1 MDFNNLLIVGGGQA
15 AAQTIESVRAFGFTG
30 AITLVS
36 EEGLAPYQRPPLSKQ
51 YLAGRHPKEW
61 LLYRP
66 LSFYSRH
73 RVAIRLNSRA
83 VQIDRHARKVELE
96 TGEMLA
102 YDRLVLATGA
112 RARRL
117 SIPGSDNPSVVYLRD
132 ARDAERIV
140 DRLRT
145 ARRVIVVG
153 GGFIGVEVAA
163 VLVQIGHE
171 VHLLTGDSGI
181 MPRLGC
187 PAMSEFF
194 TNRHQAHGVRITSNV
209 SVEEFL
215 AMQDGSVELVTSGG
229 DRFTGDLVIVG
240 VGAIPNDEIAAAA
253 GLACDDG
260 IVVDEFTLSS
270 DPSIL
275 SAGDCARHPN
285 AWRGRN
291 IRLETVH
298 NAVEQSKATAAAL
311 TGRSLPYR
319 QVPWVWSDQYMFRL
333 QSVGFHD
340 RYDRSFTRG
349 DPDSGQFSMF
359 YFDGETF
366 TGAHFVNRPRE
377 FGACRRILNERA
389 RLTIDQVT
397 DPTFDLDVVA
407 PRRPALTFDRPWSRD
422 SRGSSNA
429 GRNG

>member
-1 MDFNNLLIVGGGQA
+1 MDFANLLIVGGGQA

-30 AITLVS
+30 DITLVS

-51 YLAGRHPKEW
+51 YLAGRHAEEW

-66 LSFYSRH
+66 LNFYSRH
-73 RVAIRLNSRA
+73 HVSMRMNSRA
-83 VQIDRHARKVELE
+83 VRIDRHARQVELE

-132 ARDAERIV
+132 ARDAKRIV
-140 DRLRT
+140 NRLQT

-187 PAMSEFF
+187 PTMSSFF
-194 TNRHQAHGVRITSNV
+194 TNRHKAHGVRITPDV
-209 SVEEFL
+209 TLKEFR
-215 AMQDGSVELVTSGG
+215 AMPDGSIELVSSDGA
-229 DRFTGDLVIVG
+229 RFAGDLVIVG
-240 VGAIPNDEIAAAA
+240 VGAIPNDEIAVEA

-260 IVVDEFTLSS
+260 IIVDELTVSS

-285 AWRGRN
+285 AWKGKN

-311 TGRSLPYR
+311 MGRSLPYR
-319 QVPWVWSDQYMFRL
+319 QVPWVWSDQYTFRL

-349 DPDSGQFSMF
+349 DPAAGQFSMF
-359 YFDGETF
+359 YFDAEDF
-366 TGAHFVNRPRE
+366 VGAHFVNRPRE

-389 RLTIDQVT
+389 RLTIDQVKDT
-397 DPTFDLDVVA
+397 TFDLDAVA
-407 PRRPALTFDRPWSRD
+407 RRRPALTFDRPWLG
-422 SRGSSNA
+422 RGA
-429 GRNG
+429 GIRSAL

>member
-1 MDFNNLLIVGGGQA
+1 MCFNNLLIVGGGQA
-15 AAQTIESVRAFGFTG
+15 AAQTVESVRAFGFTG

-36 EEGLAPYQRPPLSKQ
+36 EEGFAPYQRPPLSKQ
-51 YLAGRHPKEW
+51 YLAGRHPQEW

-66 LSFYSRH
+66 LSFYARH
-73 RVAIRLNSRA
+73 QVSIRLNSRA
-83 VQIDRHARKVELE
+83 VRIDRHARTVELE
-96 TGEMLA
+96 SAEMLA

-117 SIPGSDNPSVVYLRD
+117 SIPGGDNPSVVYLRD
-132 ARDAERIV
+132 ARDAQRIV

-187 PAMSEFF
+187 RETSEFF
-194 TNRHQAHGVRITSNV
+194 ADRHRAHGVRITFNI
-209 SVEEFL
+209 SVEEFR
-215 AMQDGSVELVTSGG
+215 AMQDGSVELVSSGG
-229 DRFTGDLVIVG
+229 DRFTGDLIIVG
-240 VGAIPNDEIAAAA
+240 IGAVPNDELAVEA

-260 IVVDEFTLSS
+260 IVVDEFTVSS

-285 AWRGRN
+285 AWKGKS

-298 NAVEQSKATAAAL
+298 NAVEQSKATAATL
-311 TGRSLPYR
+311 MGRSLPYR
-319 QVPWVWSDQYMFRL
+319 QVPWVWSDQYTFRL

-349 DPDSGQFSMF
+349 DPESGPFSRF
-359 YFDGETF
+359 YFDGENF

-377 FGACRRILNERA
+377 FGACRRILNGRA
-389 RLTIDQVT
+389 RLTVEQVRDT
-397 DPTFDLDVVA
+397 NFDLDVIA
-407 PRRPALTFDRPWSRD
+407 PRRPALTFDRAWSSN
-422 SRGSSNA
+422 SRGGSNA
-429 GRNG
+429 GHNE

>member
-1 MDFNNLLIVGGGQA
+1 MDFTNLLIVGGGQA
-15 AAQTIESVRAFGFTG
+15 AAQTVESVRACGFTG
-30 AITLVS
+30 EITLVS

-51 YLAGRHPKEW
+51 YLAGRHPREW

-73 RVAIRLNSRA
+73 RVSMRMNSRA
-83 VQIDRHARKVELE
+83 VKIDRHARTVELE
-96 TGEMLA
+96 TGESLT

-117 SIPGSDNPSVVYLRD
+117 SVPGSDNPSVVYLRD

-171 VHLLTGDSGI
+171 VHLLTGDSGL
-181 MPRLGC
+181 MPKLGS
-187 PAMSEFF
+187 PTMSDFF
-194 TNRHQAHGVRITSNV
+194 SNRHKAHGVQISLGVT
-209 SVEEFL
+209 VEEFRTT
-215 AMQDGSVELVTSGG
+215 QDGSVEVVSSDG

-240 VGAIPNDEIAAAA
+240 VGAIPNDEIALAA
-253 GLACDDG
+253 GLACNDG
-260 IVVDEFTLSS
+260 IIVDEFTVTS
-270 DPSIL
+270 DPLVL

-285 AWRGRN
+285 AWKGQT

-311 TGRSLPYR
+311 MGRSVPYR
-319 QVPWVWSDQYMFRL
+319 QIPWVWSDQYKFRL

-349 DPDSGQFSMF
+349 DPEAGQFSVF
-359 YFDGETF
+359 NFFGEDF
-366 TGAHFVNRPRE
+366 VGAHFVNRPRE

-389 RLTIDQVT
+389 RLTIDQVR
-397 DPTFDLDVVA
+397 DRAFDLDTAA
-407 PRRPALTFDRPWSRD
+407 PRRPALTFDRPWSGRAAG
-422 SRGSSNA
+422 SRSA
-429 GRNG
+429 V